1 MNRMPAFLAIALA
14 LFGVLLAGCGTAAAD
29 DPEVQMHPE
38 LLEVSPSAGAKNPEA
53 QMHPELL
60 QVSASPAN
68 PGQTIKV
75 RFPEETF
82 RGIAWA
88 LEEQDGNSWNV
99 RYYLIATTDG
109 DGSSG
114 SPSWWPAN
122 DPKGQTW
129 EDIGVGGP
137 GPDTLIIP
145 DSIRPGTYRL
155 CTANSMPNI
164 CTMLDI
170 TE

>member
-1 MNRMPAFLAIALA
+1 VNGHAVKARPKRFFQRAAVAL
-14 LFGVLLAGCGTAAAD
+14 LGVLLAGCGAVEAN
-29 DPEVQMHPE
+29 DPDAQMHPE
-38 LLEVSPSAGAKNPEA
+38 LLEVSPSPAK
-53 QMHPELL
+53 
-60 QVSASPAN
+60 

-82 RGIAWA
+82 RGIAWV
-88 LEEQDGNSWNV
+88 LEEQDGNSWYV
-99 RYYLIATTDG
+99 RYYLIASTDG
-109 DGSSG
+109 DGGGSG
-114 SPSWWPAN
+114 SPSWRPAN

-145 DSIRPGTYRL
+145 ESIRPGTYRL

-164 CTMLDI
+164 CTMLGI